1 VMPMIARDDEGNL
14 MPPNQPQVGQ
24 APNKQAAALL
34 ALRSYDPTL
43 RQLGGSLLSQMTK
56 PPEAFNLRENEKR
69 FIQNPDGS
77 VKEIA
82 QGSPKEIEAA
92 GANLAAA
99 ERLGFP
105 RNPNLWTPQQR
116 DAIGIE
122 VQRKIRA
129 GAPNVSSITNVM
141 AFEPFANKVQSKM
154 GEGLVEQYGT
164 LKNIPIELNNLN
176 KAAAL
181 APKSFAGTFAQQKT
195 DAAKFFNNNFG
206 TKIAVDKI
214 NSTEELGSRLF
225 QSTMENLKKMDAS
238 PSQYQQK
245 VMQQAFGTIT
255 TDPTSLPK
263 IIEIQ
268 KEALTAKAKQH
279 NLQVLQSQQGPAQLQ
294 FPYSIIIPLEETQ
307 NTGTFTIR
315 KKGEK

>member
-1 VMPMIARDDEGNL
+1 MPPLLRDDQGSL
-14 MPPNQPQVGQ
+14 MPPVEQQVGQ
-24 APNKQAAALL
+24 APNPNAAFLAASQARSPQGQALFQTLL
-34 ALRSYDPTL
+34 A
-43 RQLGGSLLSQMTK
+43 QKMK

-69 FIQNPDGS
+69 FIQNPDGTTTL
-77 VKEIA
+77 IA
-82 QGSPKEIEAA
+82 EGSPKEIEAA

-122 VQRKIRA
+122 VQRKIKA

-154 GEGLVEQYGT
+154 GEQLVEQYGT

-176 KAAAL
+176 KAASL

-268 KEALTAKAKQH
+268 REALTAKAKQH

-294 FPYSIIIPLEETQ
+294 FPYSITIPLEETQ